1 MDKYYSLTKTLILS
15 GIQCEKKLWF
25 DLNDKIKLKDKAI
38 FRSGNRFNDVVRKHY
53 GEGLDLSDEK
63 DHQIVIEKTREATQS
78 DNINVIY
85 EAGFL
90 FKKTFIRADVLI
102 KKDNQWTMLEAKA
115 STSVKDINISDLAI
129 QSYVVKNSGLD
140 VICNKIIH
148 INKEFIYKGDDNY
161 KDLIVE
167 VDITKEVLA
176 EENEVQNLIDKFLP
190 LKKSSCP
197 KKEIG
202 PHCKDPYPCHYFDKC
217 SPPESDIKNVSY
229 KILPYYGKKI
239 ETYCKSNKI
248 EKLKDIPKD
257 LLQSSR
263 KDYAKNYH
271 QIIQEAHI
279 KNAAWMNKD
288 ISEQFKKWK
297 MPYYFMDF
305 ETIQQGVPIIENT
318 KPFEQVPFQWSVH
331 KLSEKGKELE
341 EFSFIDFADQD
352 IEFNF
357 LKKLIDTLGDQG
369 TIFVHNHP
377 FEKGVLNKLK
387 EKPKMKSYSDQ
398 VDSII
403 DRIEDT
409 LELIR
414 KNFYS
419 PEMFGKYSLKKI
431 VKAIPT
437 EIFYESEDE
446 DAVSDGGDAQLAW
459 FKCTDPETKPNEKEN
474 FKRELIKYCS
484 KDTYAMYDMINYF
497 LKFKRKTYQLD

>member
-1 MDKYYSLTKTLILS
+1 MDEYYSLTKTLILS

-25 DLNDKIKLKDKAI
+25 ELNDKIKSKDKAI

-53 GEGLDLSDEK
+53 GKGIDLSDEK
-63 DHQIVIEKTREATQS
+63 EFETVIKKTKEAIQS
-78 DNINVIY
+78 NNINVIY

-90 FKKTFIRADVLI
+90 FKKTFIRADVLV

-115 STSVKDINISDLAI
+115 STSVKDINISDLAV
-129 QSYVVKNSGLD
+129 QSYIVKKSGIE
-140 VICNKIIH
+140 VISNKIIH
-148 INKEFIYKGDDNY
+148 INKEFIYKGNENY

-176 EENEVQNLIDKFLP
+176 KEKEVEHLIDKFLP
-190 LKKSSCP
+190 LKKSDCP
-197 KKEIG
+197 KKEVG
-202 PHCKDPYPCHYFDKC
+202 PHCKDPYPCHYLERC
-217 SPPESDIKNVSY
+217 YPPETDIENVSY

-239 ETYCKSNKI
+239 ENFCKTNKI

-263 KDYAKNYH
+263 KDYAENYH

-279 KNAAWMNKD
+279 KNTPWVNKD

-297 MPYYFMDF
+297 MPFYFMDF
-305 ETIQQGVPIIENT
+305 ETIQQGVPIIQNT

-331 KLSEKGKELE
+331 KLSQKGGELE
-341 EFSFIDFADQD
+341 EFSFIDFADQN
-352 IEFNF
+352 IELNF
-357 LKKLIDTLGDQG
+357 LKKLIETLGDQG

-387 EKPKMKSYSDQ
+387 EKPKMKSYSGQ
-398 VDSII
+398 IDSII

-409 LELIR
+409 LELTR

-431 VKAIPT
+431 IQAIPT
-437 EIFYESEDE
+437 KISYESEGE
-446 DAVSDGGDAQLAW
+446 DTVSDGGDAQLAW
-459 FKCTDPETKPNEKEN
+459 FKCTDLKTKPQDKEN
-474 FKRELIKYCS
+474 HKRELIKYCS
-484 KDTYAMYDMINYF
+484 KDTEAMYDLIDYF
-497 LKFKRKTYQLD
+497 LKLKTSKRLQ

>member
-38 FRSGNRFNDVVRKHY
+38 FRSGNRFNDVVRKNY

-63 DHQIVIEKTREATQS
+63 EHQIVIERTKEAIQS

-129 QSYVVKNSGLD
+129 QSFIVKKLGLD

-148 INKEFIYKGDDNY
+148 INKEFIYKGNENY

-176 EENEVQNLIDKFLP
+176 EENEVENLIDKFLP
-190 LKKSSCP
+190 LKKSNCP
-197 KKEIG
+197 KKETG
-202 PHCKDPYPCHYFDKC
+202 PHCKDPYPCHYLDRC
-217 SPPESDIKNVSY
+217 SPPETNISNVSY
-229 KILPYYGKKI
+229 KILPYCSKKI
-239 ETYCKSNKI
+239 EAYCKTNKTD
-248 EKLKDIPKD
+248 KLKDIPKD

-263 KDYAKNYH
+263 KGYAENYY

-279 KNAAWMNKD
+279 KNTPWVNKD

-331 KLSEKGKELE
+331 KLREKGKALK
-341 EFSFIDFADQD
+341 EFSFIDFDDQD
-352 IEFNF
+352 IELNF
-357 LKKLIDTLGDQG
+357 LKRLIETLGDKG

-409 LELIR
+409 LELTR

-431 VKAIPT
+431 IKGIPT
-437 EIFYESEDE
+437 QISYESEDE
-446 DAVSDGGDAQLAW
+446 DAVSDGSDAQLAW
-459 FKCTDPETKPNEKEN
+459 FKCTDLKTKSWEKDN
-474 FKRELIKYCS
+474 YKKELIKYCS
-484 KDTYAMYDMINYF
+484 KDTGAMYDLISYF
-497 LKFKRKTYQLD
+497 LNLK

>member
-63 DHQIVIEKTREATQS
+63 EHQIVIERTKEAIQS

-102 KKDNQWTMLEAKA
+102 KKDDQWTMLEAKA
-115 STSVKDINISDLAI
+115 SSSVKDINISDLAI
-129 QSYVVKNSGLD
+129 QSFIVKNSGLN

-148 INKEFIYKGDDNY
+148 INKEFIYKGDENY

-176 EENEVQNLIDKFLP
+176 EENEVEHLISKFLP
-190 LKKSSCP
+190 LKKSNCP

-202 PHCKDPYPCHYFDKC
+202 SHCKDPYPCNYIDKC
-217 SPPESDIKNVSY
+217 SPPDTDIKNVSY

-239 ETYCKSNKI
+239 ESYCKINKI

-263 KDYAKNYH
+263 KDYAENYH

-279 KNAAWMNKD
+279 KNTGWINKD

-331 KLSEKGKELE
+331 KLSEKGKALE
-341 EFSFIDFADQD
+341 EFSFIDFDDQD

-357 LKKLIDTLGDQG
+357 LKKLIETLGDKG

-377 FEKGVLNKLK
+377 FERGVLNKLK

-409 LELIR
+409 LELTR

-437 EIFYESEDE
+437 KIFYDSEEE
-446 DAVSDGGDAQLAW
+446 DAVSDGSDAQLTW
-459 FKCTDPETKPNEKEN
+459 FKCTDLKTKPSEKEN
-474 FKRELIKYCS
+474 YKKELIKYCS
-484 KDTYAMYDMINYF
+484 KDTEAMYDLIKYF
-497 LKFKRKTYQLD
+497 LNLVSD

>member
-25 DLNDKIKLKDKAI
+25 ELNDKIKSKDKAI

-53 GEGLDLSDEK
+53 GKGINLSDEK
-63 DHQIVIEKTREATQS
+63 EFETVIKKTKEAIQS
-78 DNINVIY
+78 NNINVIY

-90 FKKTFIRADVLI
+90 FKKTFIRADVLV
-102 KKDNQWTMLEAKA
+102 KKDNQWTILEAKA
-115 STSVKDINISDLAI
+115 STSVKDINISDLAV
-129 QSYVVKNSGLD
+129 QSYIVKKSGIE
-140 VICNKIIH
+140 VISNKIIH
-148 INKEFIYKGDDNY
+148 INKEFIYKGNENY

-176 EENEVQNLIDKFLP
+176 KEKEVEHLIDKFLP
-190 LKKSSCP
+190 LKKSDCP
-197 KKEIG
+197 KKEVG
-202 PHCKDPYPCHYFDKC
+202 PHCKDPYPCHYFERC
-217 SPPESDIKNVSY
+217 YPPETDIENVSY

-239 ETYCKSNKI
+239 ENFCKTNKI

-263 KDYAKNYH
+263 KDYAENYH

-279 KNAAWMNKD
+279 KNTPWVNKD

-297 MPYYFMDF
+297 MPFYFMDF
-305 ETIQQGVPIIENT
+305 ETIQQGVPIIQNT

-331 KLSEKGKELE
+331 KLSQKGGALE

-352 IEFNF
+352 IELNF
-357 LKKLIDTLGDQG
+357 LKKLIEILGDQG

-398 VDSII
+398 VDNII

-409 LELIR
+409 LELTR

-431 VKAIPT
+431 VQAIPT
-437 EIFYESEDE
+437 QISYKSEDE

-459 FKCTDPETKPNEKEN
+459 FKCTDIESKHKEKEN
-474 FKRELIKYCS
+474 YKNELIKYCS
-484 KDTYAMYDMINYF
+484 KDTEAMYDLIKYF
-497 LKFKRKTYQLD
+497 LNL